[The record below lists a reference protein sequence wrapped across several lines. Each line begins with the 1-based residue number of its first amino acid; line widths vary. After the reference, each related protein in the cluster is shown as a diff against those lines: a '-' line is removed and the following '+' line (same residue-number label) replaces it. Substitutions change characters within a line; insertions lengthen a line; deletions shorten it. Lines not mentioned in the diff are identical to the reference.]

1 MLLACLAGA
10 VMAADRSVA
19 IVPTLSYPAGEQ
31 SALQP
36 TGLYVDTHTND
47 VYVVDAS
54 TSRIAIYDADR
65 QYNFEFS
72 TRDRLVSP
80 RQVAVDAQGRIF
92 VLGDTRE
99 HTLAVFDY
107 NGEFLRYFDLTDGT
121 ERLQP
126 AGIALDAQDQLH
138 VLTTMPLQVHVFSA
152 DAAPVRDYFVF
163 TEGDS
168 ISRFNTI
175 IGNFAIYADEI
186 VLPFPVFGNVSCFDL
201 TGKLTRSIGTAGGG
215 PGELSFPIAGVPLK
229 DGGFAIVDKHRHLVQ
244 FFRPDG
250 RFEFEAGGAGLVA
263 GWFFH
268 PTSLVACADGTL
280 LVGQTYGDRV
290 QALAVQTA
298 SSGS

>member
-1 MLLACLAGA
+1 
-10 VMAADRSVA
+10 
-19 IVPTLSYPAGEQ
+19 
-31 SALQP
+31 
-36 TGLYVDTHTND
+36 
-47 VYVVDAS
+47 
-54 TSRIAIYDADR
+54 
-65 QYNFEFS
+65 
-72 TRDRLVSP
+72 
-80 RQVAVDAQGRIF
+80 
-92 VLGDTRE
+92 
-99 HTLAVFDY
+99 
-107 NGEFLRYFDLTDGT
+107 
-121 ERLQP
+121 
-126 AGIALDAQDQLH
+126 
-138 VLTTMPLQVHVFSA
+138 MPLQVHVFSA
-152 DAAPVRDYFVF
+152 DAAPVRDYFVSLKA
-163 TEGDS
+163 TLSRAS
-168 ISRFNTI
+168 IRLSVTLPSLRRTK
-175 IGNFAIYADEI
+175 I

-201 TGKLTRSIGTAGGG
+201 TGKLTRSVGTAGGG